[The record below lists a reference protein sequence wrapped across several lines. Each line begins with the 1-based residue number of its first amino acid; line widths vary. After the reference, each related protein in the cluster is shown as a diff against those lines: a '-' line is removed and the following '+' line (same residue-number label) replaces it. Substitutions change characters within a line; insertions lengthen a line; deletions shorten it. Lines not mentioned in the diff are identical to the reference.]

1 MIRNLADSMMPQPYR
16 VMKTW
21 RETRDTFTLAIEP
34 ADGGEVMSFA
44 PGQFNM
50 LYQFGVGEVP
60 ISISSD
66 PAERKQL
73 LHTIRAVGS
82 VTNVMRKL
90 KRGDVIGVR
99 GPFGSSWP
107 VEKAKGG
114 DLVIVAGGL
123 GMAPLRPAWLR
134 ALAHRE
140 AYGRITLIY
149 GARTPQDLLYLPK
162 LRQWQKRSDL
172 KVQITVD
179 AATGDWRDNV
189 GVVTTLIPKT
199 QFDPQQTIA
208 MMCGPEAM
216 MRFVTLE
223 LIKRG
228 VEAKDIF
235 LSLERNMKC
244 AVGFCG
250 HCQFGPHFVCK
261 DGAVI
266 SYDRIQSFFSVRE
279 L

>member
-1 MIRNLADSMMPQPYR
+1 MTQDFADPMLPQAYR
-16 VMKTW
+16 VLKNR
-21 RETRDTFTLAIEP
+21 RETGDTFTLALEP
-34 ADGGEVMSFA
+34 ADGGEVMNFA

-82 VTNVMRKL
+82 VTNVMRQL

-107 VEKAKGG
+107 VEQAEGK
-114 DLVIVAGGL
+114 DVVIVAGGL

-134 ALAHRE
+134 LMANRE
-140 AYGRITLIY
+140 AYGRIALIY

-162 LRQWQKRSDL
+162 LREWQKRSDL
-172 KVQITVD
+172 KIEITVD
-179 AATGDWRDNV
+179 VATGDWRDNV

-199 QFDPQQTIA
+199 KFDPPQTTA

-223 LIKRG
+223 LMKRG
-228 VEAKDIF
+228 VAAKDIF

-266 SYDRIQSFFSVRE
+266 SFDRIRSFFSVRE
-279 L
+279 I